1 MVIIYFF
8 AVYKLRQYSSSLSP
22 SVLLLHLTKIPIF
35 EIREDA
41 MALYSEVGEETK
53 EENKE
58 EWVGEKREALTKVQV
73 NLEGNH
79 DKIKKRKIE
88 LDAAKKKDGSIIKT
102 VCPEEKTKAKKRPRP
117 NPKKE
122 KDDPKKYIGQRL
134 AKFFDNPTPKNPDK
148 QIIYFGTID
157 KFTTDNLLWHITY
170 DDDDEEEF
178 DFNEIRDAILLY
190 AKNKEYDEK
199 HISG

>member
-1 MVIIYFF
+1 
-8 AVYKLRQYSSSLSP
+8 
-22 SVLLLHLTKIPIF
+22 
-35 EIREDA
+35 

-73 NLEGNH
+73 NLEENN

-102 VCPEEKTKAKKRPRP
+102 VCPEEKSKAKEEECKAKKRPRP

-122 KDDPKKYIGQRL
+122 MGDPKKYVGLRV
-134 AKFFDNPTPKNPDK
+134 AKFFDDPTEEDQDN

-157 KFTTDNLLWHITY
+157 RFTTGKSLWHVTY
-170 DDDDEEEF
+170 DDNDEEEF
-178 DFNEIRDAILLY
+178 DFNEIRSVILLY
-190 AKNKEYDEK
+190 TKNNKDDEK

>member
-1 MVIIYFF
+1 VVIIYFF

-148 QIIYFGTID
+148 QIIYFGTLRTTTTTKRSLISMRFAMQSFFTRKTKNTMKNIFLDKIGKQEID
-157 KFTTDNLLWHITY
+157 TSYL
-170 DDDDEEEF
+170 
-178 DFNEIRDAILLY
+178 
-190 AKNKEYDEK
+190 
-199 HISG
+199 